1 MYQKRVRLKSI
12 LYQKFM
18 IKFKNKTIRVFH
30 VTKDTNLESIKRDG
44 LLVEKYKKPSGEFTK
59 NNIARPFP
67 KVLYFSSDPGK
78 LIKFPEQG
86 KFSILVLDVPVKFLT
101 LGDPIVKLYKGP
113 EDFSIRN
120 VKEFMKLSPV
130 IKDRII
136 EYLKKYGLKDES
148 EFDEIYPKT
157 PFYEYM
163 KESYIRLKDFTYV
176 SKFDIPKE
184 CILDVL
190 SEVDFKKL
198 LSPKDLENYNKTK
211 KILSE
216 LP

>member
-1 MYQKRVRLKSI
+1 
-12 LYQKFM
+12 M
-18 IKFKNKTIRVFH
+18 IKFKDKTIRVFH
-30 VTKDTNLESIKRDG
+30 VTKDINLESIKRDG
-44 LLVEKYKKPSGEFTK
+44 LLVDKYKKPSGEFTE

-78 LIKFPEQG
+78 LIKLPEQE
-86 KFSILVLDVPVKFLT
+86 KFSVLVLDIPVKFLT
-101 LGDPIVKLYKGP
+101 LGDPIIKFYKGP
-113 EDFSIRN
+113 KDYSIRN
-120 VKEFMKLSPV
+120 VREFMKLSPMIRDKM
-130 IKDRII
+130 IK
-136 EYLKKYGLKDES
+136 YLKGYGLKDES
-148 EFDEIYPKT
+148 EFDKVFPKT

-163 KESYIRLKDFTYV
+163 TEAYTRLKEFTYV
-176 SKFDIPKE
+176 SRFDIPKE
-184 CILDVL
+184 CISDIL